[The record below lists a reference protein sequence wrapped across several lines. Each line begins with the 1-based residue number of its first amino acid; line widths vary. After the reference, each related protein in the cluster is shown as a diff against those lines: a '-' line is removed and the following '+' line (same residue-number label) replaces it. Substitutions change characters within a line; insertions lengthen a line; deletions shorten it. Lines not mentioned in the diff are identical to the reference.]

1 VKQVRLYATAIAIGN
16 HAVLLMGPSGSG
28 KSDLALRLVDRGACL
43 ISDDYTILEV
53 QDGALLA
60 SAPDTIAGKIEVRG
74 IGIVAIPHIDNVA
87 AALVVHLGGP
97 VERMP
102 LRRTMM
108 TIAGVDLPE
117 IKLEAFE
124 QSAPIKVEL
133 ALHRATK
140 DL

>member
-1 VKQVRLYATAIAIGN
+1 VKQIRLYATAVAIGS

-28 KSDLALRLVDRGACL
+28 KSDLALRLIDRGANL

-53 QDGALLA
+53 RDGALFA
-60 SAPDTIAGKIEVRG
+60 SAPETIVGKIEVRG

-87 AALVVHLGGP
+87 AALVVHLGGA

-102 LRRTMM
+102 LRQTVM

-117 IKLEAFE
+117 TKLEAFE

-140 DL
+140 EL

>member
-1 VKQVRLYATAIAIGN
+1 
-16 HAVLLMGPSGSG
+16 M
-28 KSDLALRLVDRGACL
+28 
-43 ISDDYTILEV
+43 
-53 QDGALLA
+53 LA

-87 AALVVHLGGP
+87 AALVVHLGGR

-108 TIAGVDLPE
+108 TIAGVDLAE

-140 DL
+140 EL